1 MGRNRRGTNGRN
13 FDHLIWEDRKAPRE
27 CPTAQGPR
35 SSPGR
40 PSCQPL
46 QGPRNNYER
55 FNNPPERRQN
65 HPKQPWDVNQR
76 NAPGRSTNLSTP
88 HCVDQGFITKSRWLK
103 AYLTRSFSAALS
115 QIEQWYP
122 DDGGDEMDWQPDST
136 TVFKQLPGPTC
147 ICGELSRSAGNSLP
161 RTAGEDV
168 LQAQCLL
175 EETQSGGFDGG
186 SPAADCRNE
195 SFSMK
200 RSSGFSDTV
209 GTVSDDVQR
218 RDVSL

>member
-1 MGRNRRGTNGRN
+1 MLSGKIGKLHANVLPPKGPDPVLDILVANLYRGQETITK
-13 FDHLIWEDRKAPRE
+13 DSIP
-27 CPTAQGPR
+27 
-35 SSPGR
+35 
-40 PSCQPL
+40 
-46 QGPRNNYER
+46 
-55 FNNPPERRQN
+55 
-65 HPKQPWDVNQR
+65 HPKEGRIIR
-76 NAPGRSTNLSTP
+76 NSLGMSTSVMPQATQHLSTP
-88 HCVDQGFITKSRWLK
+88 HCVDQGFITKSRWLR
-103 AYLTRSFSAALS
+103 AYLTRSLNAALS

-161 RTAGEDV
+161 QTAGEDV

-186 SPAADCRNE
+186 SPAMDCRNE